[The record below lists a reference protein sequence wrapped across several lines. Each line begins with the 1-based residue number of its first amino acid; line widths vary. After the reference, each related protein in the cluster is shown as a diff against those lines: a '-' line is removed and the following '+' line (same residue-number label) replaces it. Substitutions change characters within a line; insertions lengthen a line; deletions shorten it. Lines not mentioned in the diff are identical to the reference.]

1 MNPGTLPV
9 KVTTTELKAV
19 DNALEISGTT
29 QRLTLGGATPVT
41 SRWGQPD
48 TNQSQGPSS
57 SISTT
62 TFVISTSRTPP

>member
-9 KVTTTELKAV
+9 KVTTTELKTV

-41 SRWGQPD
+41 SR
-48 TNQSQGPSS
+48 
-57 SISTT
+57 
-62 TFVISTSRTPP
+62 